1 MDKRPAAA
9 ALLIRSW
16 FFLASICA
24 NLTLCILIWDIDR
37 SEGLINEA
45 ALQHVLEVFKQSKTH
60 ILIFLTLSTTIF
72 FLASTLLL
80 DESYK
85 DIIIIAM
92 IWALPL
98 FIH

>member
-1 MDKRPAAA
+1 MRNKQCISWKQKMKKRLP
-9 ALLIRSW
+9 L
-16 FFLASICA
+16 
-24 NLTLCILIWDIDR
+24 
-37 SEGLINEA
+37 
-45 ALQHVLEVFKQSKTH
+45 
-60 ILIFLTLSTTIF
+60 LIFLTISTTIF
-72 FLASTLLL
+72 FLASALLL

>member
-1 MDKRPAAA
+1 MYMDKKTV
-9 ALLIRSW
+9 
-16 FFLASICA
+16 
-24 NLTLCILIWDIDR
+24 NLTW
-37 SEGLINEA
+37 
-45 ALQHVLEVFKQSKTH
+45 KQKLKKRLPL
-60 ILIFLTLSTTIF
+60 LIFLTLSTTIF

>member
-1 MDKRPAAA
+1 MRNEENISWKQKMKKRLP
-9 ALLIRSW
+9 L
-16 FFLASICA
+16 
-24 NLTLCILIWDIDR
+24 
-37 SEGLINEA
+37 
-45 ALQHVLEVFKQSKTH
+45 
-60 ILIFLTLSTTIF
+60 LIFLTISTTIF
-72 FLASTLLL
+72 FLASALLL

>member
-1 MDKRPAAA
+1 MKKRLP
-9 ALLIRSW
+9 L
-16 FFLASICA
+16 
-24 NLTLCILIWDIDR
+24 
-37 SEGLINEA
+37 
-45 ALQHVLEVFKQSKTH
+45 
-60 ILIFLTLSTTIF
+60 LIFLTLSTTIF

>member
-1 MDKRPAAA
+1 MYMDNKR
-9 ALLIRSW
+9 L
-16 FFLASICA
+16 
-24 NLTLCILIWDIDR
+24 NK
-37 SEGLINEA
+37 
-45 ALQHVLEVFKQSKTH
+45 FKKKMRKRLPL
-60 ILIFLTLSTTIF
+60 LIFLTLSTTIF
-72 FLASTLLL
+72 FLASALLL

>member
-1 MDKRPAAA
+1 MSNEEKRNWKKKIKRRLP
-9 ALLIRSW
+9 LL
-16 FFLASICA
+16 
-24 NLTLCILIWDIDR
+24 
-37 SEGLINEA
+37 
-45 ALQHVLEVFKQSKTH
+45 V
-60 ILIFLTLSTTIF
+60 FLTLSTTIF
-72 FLASTLLL
+72 FLASALLL

>member
-1 MDKRPAAA
+1 MSNEEKQNWKKKLKRRIP
-9 ALLIRSW
+9 LL
-16 FFLASICA
+16 
-24 NLTLCILIWDIDR
+24 
-37 SEGLINEA
+37 
-45 ALQHVLEVFKQSKTH
+45 V
-60 ILIFLTLSTTIF
+60 FLTLSTTIF
-72 FLASTLLL
+72 FLASALLL

>member
-1 MDKRPAAA
+1 MRNEE
-9 ALLIRSW
+9 
-16 FFLASICA
+16 
-24 NLTLCILIWDIDR
+24 NLTW
-37 SEGLINEA
+37 
-45 ALQHVLEVFKQSKTH
+45 KQKLKKRLPL
-60 ILIFLTLSTTIF
+60 LIFLTLSPSIF
-72 FLASTLLL
+72 FLASALLL

>member
-1 MDKRPAAA
+1 MDTRKKNNFKKKLKKRLP
-9 ALLIRSW
+9 L
-16 FFLASICA
+16 
-24 NLTLCILIWDIDR
+24 
-37 SEGLINEA
+37 
-45 ALQHVLEVFKQSKTH
+45 
-60 ILIFLTLSTTIF
+60 LIFLTLSTAIF

>member
-1 MDKRPAAA
+1 MDDQTTNNFKERLKKRLP
-9 ALLIRSW
+9 L
-16 FFLASICA
+16 
-24 NLTLCILIWDIDR
+24 
-37 SEGLINEA
+37 
-45 ALQHVLEVFKQSKTH
+45 
-60 ILIFLTLSTTIF
+60 LIFLALSTTIF

-92 IWALPL
+92 IWSLPL

>member
-1 MDKRPAAA
+1 MGDKKR
-9 ALLIRSW
+9 
-16 FFLASICA
+16 
-24 NLTLCILIWDIDR
+24 N
-37 SEGLINEA
+37 N
-45 ALQHVLEVFKQSKTH
+45 FKKKLKKRLPL
-60 ILIFLTLSTTIF
+60 LIFLTLSTAIF

>member
-1 MDKRPAAA
+1 MDNKR
-9 ALLIRSW
+9 
-16 FFLASICA
+16 
-24 NLTLCILIWDIDR
+24 
-37 SEGLINEA
+37 INK
-45 ALQHVLEVFKQSKTH
+45 FKKKMKKRLPL
-60 ILIFLTLSTTIF
+60 LIFLTLSTTIF
-72 FLASTLLL
+72 FLASALLL

>member
-1 MDKRPAAA
+1 MEEQNQNNWTKRLKKRLP
-9 ALLIRSW
+9 LP
-16 FFLASICA
+16 
-24 NLTLCILIWDIDR
+24 
-37 SEGLINEA
+37 
-45 ALQHVLEVFKQSKTH
+45 
-60 ILIFLTLSTTIF
+60 IFLTLSTTIF
-72 FLASTLLL
+72 FLASALLL

>member
-1 MDKRPAAA
+1 MRNEENISWTQKMKKRLP
-9 ALLIRSW
+9 L
-16 FFLASICA
+16 
-24 NLTLCILIWDIDR
+24 
-37 SEGLINEA
+37 
-45 ALQHVLEVFKQSKTH
+45 
-60 ILIFLTLSTTIF
+60 LIFLTISTTIF
-72 FLASTLLL
+72 FLASALLL

>member
-1 MDKRPAAA
+1 MDMDNKQTNKFKKKLKKRLP
-9 ALLIRSW
+9 L
-16 FFLASICA
+16 
-24 NLTLCILIWDIDR
+24 
-37 SEGLINEA
+37 
-45 ALQHVLEVFKQSKTH
+45 
-60 ILIFLTLSTTIF
+60 LIFLTLSTNIF
-72 FLASTLLL
+72 FLASALLL

>member
-1 MDKRPAAA
+1 MRNEENISWKQKMNKRLP
-9 ALLIRSW
+9 LI
-16 FFLASICA
+16 
-24 NLTLCILIWDIDR
+24 
-37 SEGLINEA
+37 
-45 ALQHVLEVFKQSKTH
+45 
-60 ILIFLTLSTTIF
+60 IFLTISTTIF
-72 FLASTLLL
+72 FLASALLL

>member
-1 MDKRPAAA
+1 MRNEENISWKQNMKKRLP
-9 ALLIRSW
+9 L
-16 FFLASICA
+16 
-24 NLTLCILIWDIDR
+24 
-37 SEGLINEA
+37 
-45 ALQHVLEVFKQSKTH
+45 
-60 ILIFLTLSTTIF
+60 LIFLTISTTIF
-72 FLASTLLL
+72 FLASALLL

>member
-1 MDKRPAAA
+1 MSNEEKQNWKKKLKRRIP
-9 ALLIRSW
+9 L
-16 FFLASICA
+16 
-24 NLTLCILIWDIDR
+24 
-37 SEGLINEA
+37 
-45 ALQHVLEVFKQSKTH
+45 
-60 ILIFLTLSTTIF
+60 LIFLTLSTTIF
-72 FLASTLLL
+72 FLASALLL

>member
-1 MDKRPAAA
+1 MRNEENISWKQKMKKRLP
-9 ALLIRSW
+9 L
-16 FFLASICA
+16 
-24 NLTLCILIWDIDR
+24 
-37 SEGLINEA
+37 
-45 ALQHVLEVFKQSKTH
+45 
-60 ILIFLTLSTTIF
+60 LIFLAISTTIF
-72 FLASTLLL
+72 FLASALLL

>member
-1 MDKRPAAA
+1 MYMDNKQLNKIKKKMKKRIP
-9 ALLIRSW
+9 L
-16 FFLASICA
+16 
-24 NLTLCILIWDIDR
+24 
-37 SEGLINEA
+37 
-45 ALQHVLEVFKQSKTH
+45 
-60 ILIFLTLSTTIF
+60 LIFLTLSTTIF

>member
-1 MDKRPAAA
+1 MDNDEKQNWSKKIKKRIP
-9 ALLIRSW
+9 LL
-16 FFLASICA
+16 
-24 NLTLCILIWDIDR
+24 
-37 SEGLINEA
+37 
-45 ALQHVLEVFKQSKTH
+45 V
-60 ILIFLTLSTTIF
+60 FLTLSTTIF

>member
-1 MDKRPAAA
+1 MRNEE
-9 ALLIRSW
+9 
-16 FFLASICA
+16 
-24 NLTLCILIWDIDR
+24 NLTW
-37 SEGLINEA
+37 
-45 ALQHVLEVFKQSKTH
+45 KQKMKKRLPL
-60 ILIFLTLSTTIF
+60 LIFLTISTTIF
-72 FLASTLLL
+72 FLASALLL

>member
-1 MDKRPAAA
+1 MKKRLP
-9 ALLIRSW
+9 L
-16 FFLASICA
+16 
-24 NLTLCILIWDIDR
+24 
-37 SEGLINEA
+37 
-45 ALQHVLEVFKQSKTH
+45 
-60 ILIFLTLSTTIF
+60 LIFLTLSTAIF
-72 FLASTLLL
+72 FLASALLL